1 MRSEAMMSDKSAHEA
16 THPKAGEEKV
26 VAPSGGAAPVH
37 RGCIY
42 FWETDRYGLLP
53 DHTQREKSGLHLV
66 RVYTGT
72 HERTLS
78 DTDTSSDDETAVALE
93 EAAMSVEIDEILTQ
107 LGQGIPKLQQ
117 EMDELLVRLRRPV
130 TP

>member
-1 MRSEAMMSDKSAHEA
+1 MSDKSAHEA
-16 THPKAGEEKV
+16 THPKAEGEKV

-42 FWETDRYGLLP
+42 FWETDQYGHLP
-53 DHTQREKSGLHLV
+53 DHTPREKSGLHLV

-72 HERTLS
+72 HERTRS
-78 DTDTSSDDETAVALE
+78 DTGTSSDDETFMALE
-93 EAAMSVEIDEILTQ
+93 EAAMLVEIDDILAQ
-107 LGQGIPKLQQ
+107 LGEGIPKLQH